1 MESGCEPV
9 LQDLAIFRMVAK
21 PECCVALLRC
31 QEVGVEERLA
41 QKLEPSIVLEDVLLL
56 ALAMFARFFCKVSEL
71 VLSVLPS
78 GRDVQVSPPERSAE
92 IVPVVR
98 CISICRHPVVTMR
111 HCYVPN
117 DGLHFLSRGEAIAV
131 GQLLVFSQEVV

>member
-21 PECCVALLRC
+21 PECCVALSRC

-41 QKLEPSIVLEDVLLL
+41 QKLEPSIILEDVLLL

-71 VLSVLPS
+71 VLSVLPF
-78 GRDVQVSPPERSAE
+78 GRDIQVSPSERSAE
-92 IVPVVR
+92 VVPVVR
-98 CISICRHPVVTMR
+98 RVSFCCDPVVAM
-111 HCYVPN
+111 
-117 DGLHFLSRGEAIAV
+117 
-131 GQLLVFSQEVV
+131 